1 MASSR
6 KLRVVI
12 VVGEASGD
20 TLGAAVLQEL
30 EHRFSQVEAVGI
42 GGPLMLSSGFDSWF
56 AMSELSVMGYV
67 EVFRKLPRLL
77 RLRSSLIKKITEY
90 KPDLLIGVDA
100 PDFNLYL
107 ERCVRNAGIPVMHLV
122 SPSIWAWRYQRI
134 HKIRESVDR
143 MLVLFPFEVEIYQR
157 ECIPVSY
164 VGHPLADDIELRV
177 DRLKYRRQ
185 LGYHPDKKVVAL
197 LLGSRKSELN
207 QHLSLMIDSVNIL
220 SDNVPDLQFVAPLLD
235 RQSIAFVK
243 KKLLSLYG
251 SVKVNVEFSAG
262 DTRNILK
269 AADVAIIAS
278 GTATLEALLCEC
290 PMVVTYRVPKLTAW
304 LMRRKANAEYVSLPN
319 IIAGTSLVGEY
330 IQENAKAYLL
340 AKEVTSLLKEP
351 QRLEVMKGRFVKIKE
366 ALRVGSA
373 KRVVDEIQNHLSGS
387 RM

>member
-30 EHRFSQVEAVGI
+30 EHRYSQVEAVGI
-42 GGPLMLSSGFDSWF
+42 GGPLMLSSGFDSWY

-122 SPSIWAWRYQRI
+122 SPSIWAWRYERI

-235 RQSIAFVK
+235 RQSIAFVE
-243 KKLLSLYG
+243 KKLLNLYG
-251 SVKVNVEFSAG
+251 SVKVNVEFCAG

-351 QRLEVMKGRFVKIKE
+351 QRLEVMKGRFVKIKKV
-366 ALRVGSA
+366 LRVGSA
-373 KRVVDEIQNHLSGS
+373 KRVVDEIQNYLSGS
-387 RM
+387 GM

>member
-1 MASSR
+1 MALSR

-30 EHRFSQVEAVGI
+30 EHRYSQVEAVGI
-42 GGPLMLSSGFDSWF
+42 GGPLMLSLGFDSWY

-100 PDFNLYL
+100 PDFNLYV
-107 ERCVRNAGIPVMHLV
+107 ERHVRNAGIPVMHLV
-122 SPSIWAWRYQRI
+122 SPSIWAWRYERI

-143 MLVLFPFEVEIYQR
+143 MLVLFPFEAEIYQR

-177 DRLKYRRQ
+177 DRLKYRKQ
-185 LGYHPDKKVVAL
+185 LGYHPHKKVVAL

-207 QHLSLMIDSVNIL
+207 QHLSLIIDSVNIL
-220 SDNVPDLQFVAPLLD
+220 SDNDPDLQFVAPLLD
-235 RQSIAFVK
+235 RQSVAFVE
-243 KKLLSLYG
+243 KKLLNLYG
-251 SVKVNVEFSAG
+251 SVKVNVEFRAG

-319 IIAGTSLVGEY
+319 IIAGTSLVSEC

-340 AKEVTSLLKEP
+340 AKEVTLLLKEP
-351 QRLEVMKGRFVKIKE
+351 QRLEVMKDHFVKIKE
-366 ALRVGSA
+366 ELRVGSA
-373 KRVVDEIQNHLSGS
+373 KRVVDEIQSYMSGS
-387 RM
+387 

>member
-1 MASSR
+1 MVSSR

-30 EHRFSQVEAVGI
+30 ESSYSQVESVGI
-42 GGPLMLSSGFDSWF
+42 GGPLMLSVGFDSWY

-107 ERCVRNAGIPVMHLV
+107 ERRVRNAGIPVMHLV
-122 SPSIWAWRYQRI
+122 SPSIWAWRYERI

-177 DRLKYRRQ
+177 DRLKYRKQ

-235 RQSIAFVK
+235 RQSIAFVE
-243 KKLLSLYG
+243 KKLLNLYG
-251 SVKVNVEFSAG
+251 SVKVNVEFRAG

-304 LMRRKANAEYVSLPN
+304 LMRRKANAEHVSLPN
-319 IIAGTSLVGEY
+319 IIGGASLVGEY

-373 KRVVDEIQNHLSGS
+373 KRVVDEIQNYLSGS
-387 RM
+387 

>member
-42 GGPLMLSSGFDSWF
+42 GGPLMLSSGFDSWY

-143 MLVLFPFEVEIYQR
+143 MLVLFPFEAEIYQR

-177 DRLKYRRQ
+177 DRLKYKKQ

-235 RQSIAFVK
+235 RQSIAFVE
-243 KKLLSLYG
+243 KKLLNLYG
-251 SVKVNVEFSAG
+251 SVQVNVEFRAG
-262 DTRNILK
+262 DTRNTLK

-373 KRVVDEIQNHLSGS
+373 KRVVDEIQNYLSGS
-387 RM
+387 

>member
-30 EHRFSQVEAVGI
+30 EHRYSQVEAVGI
-42 GGPLMLSSGFDSWF
+42 GGPLMLSSGFDSWY

-107 ERCVRNAGIPVMHLV
+107 ERHVRNAGIPVMHLV
-122 SPSIWAWRYQRI
+122 SPSIWAWRYERI

-177 DRLKYRRQ
+177 DRLKYRKQ

-235 RQSIAFVK
+235 RQSIAFVE
-243 KKLLSLYG
+243 KKLLNLYG
-251 SVKVNVEFSAG
+251 SVKVNVEFRAG

-330 IQENAKAYLL
+330 IQENAKAHLL

-373 KRVVDEIQNHLSGS
+373 KRVVDEIQNYLSGS
-387 RM
+387 

>member
-6 KLRVVI
+6 KLRVVV

-30 EHRFSQVEAVGI
+30 EHRYSQVEAVGI
-42 GGPLMLSSGFDSWF
+42 GGPLMLSSGFDSWY

-122 SPSIWAWRYQRI
+122 SPSIWAWRYERI

-143 MLVLFPFEVEIYQR
+143 MLVLFPFEAEIYQR

-177 DRLKYRRQ
+177 DRLKYKKQ

-351 QRLEVMKGRFVKIKE
+351 QRLEVMKGRFVKIKKV
-366 ALRVGSA
+366 LRVGSA
-373 KRVVDEIQNHLSGS
+373 KRVVDEIQNYLSGS
-387 RM
+387 

>member
-30 EHRFSQVEAVGI
+30 EHRYSQVEAVGI
-42 GGPLMLSSGFDSWF
+42 GGPLMLSSGFDSWY

-107 ERCVRNAGIPVMHLV
+107 ERRVRNAGIPVMHLV
-122 SPSIWAWRYQRI
+122 SPSIWAWRYERI

-177 DRLKYRRQ
+177 DRLKYRKQ
-185 LGYHPDKKVVAL
+185 FGYHPDKKVVAL

-235 RQSIAFVK
+235 RQSIAFVE
-243 KKLLSLYG
+243 KKLLNLYG
-251 SVKVNVEFSAG
+251 SVKVNVEFRAG

-304 LMRRKANAEYVSLPN
+304 LMRRKANTEYVSLPN

-373 KRVVDEIQNHLSGS
+373 KRVVDEIQNYLSGS
-387 RM
+387 

>member
-30 EHRFSQVEAVGI
+30 EHRYSQVEAVGI
-42 GGPLMLSSGFDSWF
+42 GGPLMLSLGFDSWY

-77 RLRSSLIKKITEY
+77 RLRSSLIKKITKY

-107 ERCVRNAGIPVMHLV
+107 ERRVRNAGIPVMHLV
-122 SPSIWAWRYQRI
+122 SPSIWAWRYERI

-177 DRLKYRRQ
+177 DRLKYKKQ

-251 SVKVNVEFSAG
+251 PAKVNVEFCAG

-373 KRVVDEIQNHLSGS
+373 KRVVDEIQNYLSGS
-387 RM
+387 

>member
-42 GGPLMLSSGFDSWF
+42 GGPLMLSSGFDSWY

-177 DRLKYRRQ
+177 DRLKYKKQ

-373 KRVVDEIQNHLSGS
+373 KRVVDEIQNYLSGS
-387 RM
+387 

>member
-30 EHRFSQVEAVGI
+30 EHRYSQVEAVGI
-42 GGPLMLSSGFDSWF
+42 GGPLMLSSGFDSWY

-107 ERCVRNAGIPVMHLV
+107 ERHVRNAGIPVMHLV
-122 SPSIWAWRYQRI
+122 SPSIWAWRYERI

-143 MLVLFPFEVEIYQR
+143 MLVLFPFEAEIYQR

-177 DRLKYRRQ
+177 DRLKYRKQ

-235 RQSIAFVK
+235 RQSIAFVE
-243 KKLLSLYG
+243 KKLLNLYG
-251 SVKVNVEFSAG
+251 SVKVNVEFRAG

-373 KRVVDEIQNHLSGS
+373 KRVVDEIQNYLSGS
-387 RM
+387 

>member
-1 MASSR
+1 MVSSR

-30 EHRFSQVEAVGI
+30 ESSYSQVEAVGI
-42 GGPLMLSSGFDSWF
+42 GGPLMLSAGFDPWY

-107 ERCVRNAGIPVMHLV
+107 ERRVRNAGIPVMHLV
-122 SPSIWAWRYQRI
+122 SPSIWAWRYERI

-164 VGHPLADDIELRV
+164 VGHPLADDIELRI
-177 DRLKYRRQ
+177 DRLKYRKQ

-235 RQSIAFVK
+235 RQSIAFVE
-243 KKLLSLYG
+243 KKLLNLYG
-251 SVKVNVEFSAG
+251 SVKVNVEFRAG

-373 KRVVDEIQNHLSGS
+373 KRVVDEIQNYLSGS
-387 RM
+387 

>member
-1 MASSR
+1 MAPCR

-30 EHRFSQVEAVGI
+30 EHRYSQVEAVGI
-42 GGPLMLSSGFDSWF
+42 GGPLMLSSGFDSWY

-77 RLRSSLIKKITEY
+77 GLRSSLIKKITEY

-107 ERCVRNAGIPVMHLV
+107 ERRVRNAGIPVMHLV
-122 SPSIWAWRYQRI
+122 SPSIWAWRYERI

-143 MLVLFPFEVEIYQR
+143 MLVLFPFEAEIYQR

-177 DRLKYRRQ
+177 DRLKYRKQ

-243 KKLLSLYG
+243 KKLLNLYG
-251 SVKVNVEFSAG
+251 SMKVNVEFCAG

-319 IIAGTSLVGEY
+319 IIAGTSLVSEY

-351 QRLEVMKGRFVKIKE
+351 QRLEVMKGHFVKVKE

-373 KRVVDEIQNHLSGS
+373 KRVVDEIQSYMSGS
-387 RM
+387 

>member
-30 EHRFSQVEAVGI
+30 EHRYSQVEAVGI
-42 GGPLMLSSGFDSWF
+42 GGPLMLSSGFDSWY

-107 ERCVRNAGIPVMHLV
+107 ERRVRNAGIPVMHLV
-122 SPSIWAWRYQRI
+122 SPSIWAWRYERI

-235 RQSIAFVK
+235 RQSIAFVE
-243 KKLLSLYG
+243 KKLLNLYG
-251 SVKVNVEFSAG
+251 SVKVNVEFRAG

-304 LMRRKANAEYVSLPN
+304 LMRRKANTEYVSLPN

-373 KRVVDEIQNHLSGS
+373 KRVVDEIQNYLSGS
-387 RM
+387 

>member
-30 EHRFSQVEAVGI
+30 GHRYSQVEAVGI
-42 GGPLMLSSGFDSWF
+42 GGPLMLSSGFDSWY

-107 ERCVRNAGIPVMHLV
+107 ERRVRNAGIPVMHLV
-122 SPSIWAWRYQRI
+122 SPSIWAWRYERI

-177 DRLKYRRQ
+177 DRLKYRKQ
-185 LGYHPDKKVVAL
+185 FGYHPDKKVVAL

-235 RQSIAFVK
+235 RQSVAFVE
-243 KKLLSLYG
+243 KKLLNLYG
-251 SVKVNVEFSAG
+251 SVKVNVDFRAG

-304 LMRRKANAEYVSLPN
+304 LMRRKANTEYVSLPN

-340 AKEVTSLLKEP
+340 AKEVTSLLKET
-351 QRLEVMKGRFVKIKE
+351 QRSEVMKGRFVKIKE

-373 KRVVDEIQNHLSGS
+373 KRVVDEIQNYLSGS
-387 RM
+387 

>member
-143 MLVLFPFEVEIYQR
+143 MLVLFPFEAEIYQR

-177 DRLKYRRQ
+177 DRLKYKKQ

-330 IQENAKAYLL
+330 IQENAKAYLI
-340 AKEVTSLLKEP
+340 AKEVTSLLKET
-351 QRLEVMKGRFVKIKE
+351 QRSEVMKGRFVKIKE

-373 KRVVDEIQNHLSGS
+373 KRVVDEIQNYLSGS
-387 RM
+387 

>member
-42 GGPLMLSSGFDSWF
+42 GGPLMLSSGFDSWY

-143 MLVLFPFEVEIYQR
+143 MLVLFPFEAEIYQR

-177 DRLKYRRQ
+177 DRLKYKKQ

-351 QRLEVMKGRFVKIKE
+351 QRLEVMKGRFVKIKKV
-366 ALRVGSA
+366 LRVGSA
-373 KRVVDEIQNHLSGS
+373 KRVVDEIQNYLSGS
-387 RM
+387 

>member
-1 MASSR
+1 MVSSR

-30 EHRFSQVEAVGI
+30 EHRYSQVEAVGI
-42 GGPLMLSSGFDSWF
+42 GGPLMLSSGFDSWY

-107 ERCVRNAGIPVMHLV
+107 ERRVRNAGIPVMHLV
-122 SPSIWAWRYQRI
+122 SPSIWAWRYERI

-177 DRLKYRRQ
+177 DRLKYRKQ
-185 LGYHPDKKVVAL
+185 FGYHPDKKVVAL

-207 QHLSLMIDSVNIL
+207 QHLSLMIDTVNIL

-235 RQSIAFVK
+235 RQSIAFVE
-243 KKLLSLYG
+243 KKLLNLYG
-251 SVKVNVEFSAG
+251 SVKVNVEFRAG

-373 KRVVDEIQNHLSGS
+373 KRVVDEIQNYLSGS
-387 RM
+387 

>member
-30 EHRFSQVEAVGI
+30 EHRYSQVEAVGI
-42 GGPLMLSSGFDSWF
+42 GGPLMLSSGFDSWY

-107 ERCVRNAGIPVMHLV
+107 ERHVRNAGIPVMHLV
-122 SPSIWAWRYQRI
+122 SPSIWAWRYERI

-207 QHLSLMIDSVNIL
+207 QHLSLMIDTVNIL

-235 RQSIAFVK
+235 RQSIAFVE
-243 KKLLSLYG
+243 KKLLNLYG
-251 SVKVNVEFSAG
+251 SVKVNVEFRAG
-262 DTRNILK
+262 DTRNTLK

-373 KRVVDEIQNHLSGS
+373 IRVVDEIQNYLSGS
-387 RM
+387 

>member
-143 MLVLFPFEVEIYQR
+143 MLVLFPFEAEIYQR

-177 DRLKYRRQ
+177 DRLKYKKQ

-373 KRVVDEIQNHLSGS
+373 KRVVDEIQNYLSGS
-387 RM
+387 GM

>member
-30 EHRFSQVEAVGI
+30 EHRYSQVEAVGI
-42 GGPLMLSSGFDSWF
+42 GGPLMLSSGFDSWY

-107 ERCVRNAGIPVMHLV
+107 ERRVRNAGIPVMHLV
-122 SPSIWAWRYQRI
+122 SPSIWAWRYERI

-177 DRLKYRRQ
+177 DRLKYRKQ
-185 LGYHPDKKVVAL
+185 FGYHPDKKVVAL

-235 RQSIAFVK
+235 RQSVAFVE
-243 KKLLSLYG
+243 KKLLNLYG
-251 SVKVNVEFSAG
+251 SVKVNVEFRAG

-304 LMRRKANAEYVSLPN
+304 LMRRKANTEYVSLPN

-340 AKEVTSLLKEP
+340 AKEVTSLLKET
-351 QRLEVMKGRFVKIKE
+351 QRSEVMKGRFVKIKE

-373 KRVVDEIQNHLSGS
+373 KRVVDEIQNYLSGS
-387 RM
+387 

>member
-30 EHRFSQVEAVGI
+30 EHRYSQVEAVGI
-42 GGPLMLSSGFDSWF
+42 GGPLMLSSGFDSWY

-107 ERCVRNAGIPVMHLV
+107 ERRVRNAGIPVMHLV
-122 SPSIWAWRYQRI
+122 SPSIWAWRYERI

-177 DRLKYRRQ
+177 DRLKYRKQ
-185 LGYHPDKKVVAL
+185 FGYHPDKKVVAL

-207 QHLSLMIDSVNIL
+207 QHLSLMIDTVNIL

-235 RQSIAFVK
+235 RQSIAFVE
-243 KKLLSLYG
+243 KKLLNLYG
-251 SVKVNVEFSAG
+251 SVKVNVEFRAG

-304 LMRRKANAEYVSLPN
+304 LMRRKANTEYVSLPN

-340 AKEVTSLLKEP
+340 AKEVTSLLKET

-373 KRVVDEIQNHLSGS
+373 KRVVDAIQNYLSGS
-387 RM
+387 

>member
-30 EHRFSQVEAVGI
+30 EHRYSQVEAVGI
-42 GGPLMLSSGFDSWF
+42 GGPLMLSSGFDSWY

-122 SPSIWAWRYQRI
+122 SPSIWAWRYERI

-177 DRLKYRRQ
+177 DRLKYRKQ
-185 LGYHPDKKVVAL
+185 FGYHPDKKVVAL

-235 RQSIAFVK
+235 RQSIAFVE
-243 KKLLSLYG
+243 KKLLNLYG
-251 SVKVNVEFSAG
+251 SVKVNVEFRAG

-304 LMRRKANAEYVSLPN
+304 LMRRKANTEYVSLPN

-340 AKEVTSLLKEP
+340 AKEVTSLLKET
-351 QRLEVMKGRFVKIKE
+351 QRSEVMKGRFVKIKE

-373 KRVVDEIQNHLSGS
+373 KRVVDEIQNYLSGS
-387 RM
+387 

>member
-30 EHRFSQVEAVGI
+30 EHRYSQVEAVGI
-42 GGPLMLSSGFDSWF
+42 GGPLMLSSGFDSWY

-107 ERCVRNAGIPVMHLV
+107 ERCVRNAGISVMHLV
-122 SPSIWAWRYQRI
+122 SPSIWGWRYERI

-235 RQSIAFVK
+235 RQSIAFVE
-243 KKLLSLYG
+243 KKLLNLYG
-251 SVKVNVEFSAG
+251 SVKVNVEFRAG

-304 LMRRKANAEYVSLPN
+304 LMRRKANTEYVSLPN

-340 AKEVTSLLKEP
+340 AKEVTSLLKET
-351 QRLEVMKGRFVKIKE
+351 RRSEVMKGRFVKIKE

-373 KRVVDEIQNHLSGS
+373 KRVVDEIQNYLSGS
-387 RM
+387 

>member
-30 EHRFSQVEAVGI
+30 EHRYSQVEAVGI
-42 GGPLMLSSGFDSWF
+42 GGPLMLSSGFDSWY

-107 ERCVRNAGIPVMHLV
+107 ERHVRNAGIPVMHLV
-122 SPSIWAWRYQRI
+122 SPSIWAWRYERI

-177 DRLKYRRQ
+177 DRLKYRKQ

-207 QHLSLMIDSVNIL
+207 QHLSLMIDTVNIL

-235 RQSIAFVK
+235 RQSIAFVE
-243 KKLLSLYG
+243 KKLLNLYG
-251 SVKVNVEFSAG
+251 SVKVNVEFRAG

-373 KRVVDEIQNHLSGS
+373 KRVVDEIQNYLSGS
-387 RM
+387 

>member
-30 EHRFSQVEAVGI
+30 EHRYSQVEAVGI
-42 GGPLMLSSGFDSWF
+42 GGPLMLSSGFDSWY

-107 ERCVRNAGIPVMHLV
+107 ERRVRNAGIPVMHLV
-122 SPSIWAWRYQRI
+122 SPSIWAWRYERI

-235 RQSIAFVK
+235 RQSIAFVE
-243 KKLLSLYG
+243 KKLLNLYG
-251 SVKVNVEFSAG
+251 SVKVNVEFRAG

-330 IQENAKAYLL
+330 IQENAKADLL

-373 KRVVDEIQNHLSGS
+373 KRVVDEIQNYLSGS
-387 RM
+387 

>member
-30 EHRFSQVEAVGI
+30 EHRYSQVEAVGI
-42 GGPLMLSSGFDSWF
+42 GGPLMLSSGFDSWY

-107 ERCVRNAGIPVMHLV
+107 ERHVRNAGIPVMHLV
-122 SPSIWAWRYQRI
+122 SPSIWAWRYERI

-207 QHLSLMIDSVNIL
+207 QHLSLMIDTVNIL

-235 RQSIAFVK
+235 RQSIAFVE
-243 KKLLSLYG
+243 KKLLNLYG
-251 SVKVNVEFSAG
+251 SVKVNVEFRAG

-373 KRVVDEIQNHLSGS
+373 KRVVDEIQNYLSGS
-387 RM
+387 

>member
-1 MASSR
+1 MTSSR

-30 EHRFSQVEAVGI
+30 EHRYSQIEAVGI
-42 GGPLMLSSGFDSWF
+42 GGPLMLSSGFVSWY

-67 EVFRKLPRLL
+67 EVLRKLPRLL
-77 RLRSSLIKKITEY
+77 RIRSSLINKIVEY
-90 KPDLLIGVDA
+90 QPDLLIGVDA

-107 ERCVRNAGIPVMHLV
+107 ERCVRNAGISVMHLV
-122 SPSIWAWRYQRI
+122 SPSIWAWRYERI

-143 MLVLFPFEVEIYQR
+143 MLVLFPFEAEIYQR

-177 DRLKYRRQ
+177 DRRKYRKQ
-185 LGYHPDKKVVAL
+185 LGYHSDKKVIAL
-197 LLGSRKSELN
+197 LLGSRKSELK
-207 QHLSLMIDSVNIL
+207 QHLSLMLDSANIL
-220 SDNVPDLQFVAPLLD
+220 SDNISDLHFVAPLLD
-235 RQSIAFVK
+235 QQSIDYVE
-243 KKLLSLYG
+243 KKLLSLDG
-251 SVKVNVEFSAG
+251 LVKINIEFCSG
-262 DTRNILK
+262 NTRNILK

-290 PMVVTYRVPKLTAW
+290 PMVVTYRIPKLTAW
-304 LMRRKANAEYVSLPN
+304 LMRRKANADTEFVSLPN
-319 IIAGTSLVGEY
+319 IIAGTALVSEY

-340 AKEVTSLLKEP
+340 AKEVTSLLQEP
-351 QRLEVMKGRFVKIKE
+351 QRLAAMTSRFVKIKE

-373 KRVVDEIQNHLSGS
+373 KRVVNEIQSYLSGG
-387 RM
+387 

>member
-30 EHRFSQVEAVGI
+30 EHRYSQVEAVGI
-42 GGPLMLSSGFDSWF
+42 GGPLMLSSGFDSWY

-107 ERCVRNAGIPVMHLV
+107 ERRVRNAGIPVMHLV
-122 SPSIWAWRYQRI
+122 SPSIWAWRYERI

-177 DRLKYRRQ
+177 DRPKYRKQ
-185 LGYHPDKKVVAL
+185 FGYHPDKKVVAL

-235 RQSIAFVK
+235 RQSVAFVE
-243 KKLLSLYG
+243 KKLLNLYG
-251 SVKVNVEFSAG
+251 SVKVNIEFRAG

-304 LMRRKANAEYVSLPN
+304 LMRRKANTEYVSLPN

-340 AKEVTSLLKEP
+340 AKEVTSLLKET
-351 QRLEVMKGRFVKIKE
+351 QRSEVMKGRFVKIKE

-373 KRVVDEIQNHLSGS
+373 KRVVDEIQNYLSGS
-387 RM
+387 LI

>member
-30 EHRFSQVEAVGI
+30 EHRYSQVEAVGI
-42 GGPLMLSSGFDSWF
+42 GGPLMLSSGFDSWY

-122 SPSIWAWRYQRI
+122 SPSIWAWRYERI

-143 MLVLFPFEVEIYQR
+143 MLVLFPFEAEIYQR

-177 DRLKYRRQ
+177 DRLKYRKQ

-351 QRLEVMKGRFVKIKE
+351 QRLEVMKGRFVKIKKV
-366 ALRVGSA
+366 LRVGSA
-373 KRVVDEIQNHLSGS
+373 KRVVDEIQNYLSGS
-387 RM
+387 

>member
-6 KLRVVI
+6 KLRVAI

-30 EHRFSQVEAVGI
+30 EHRYSQVEAVGI
-42 GGPLMLSSGFDSWF
+42 GGPLMLSSGFDSWY

-122 SPSIWAWRYQRI
+122 SPSIWAWRYERI

-143 MLVLFPFEVEIYQR
+143 MLVLFPFEAEIYQR

-177 DRLKYRRQ
+177 DRLKYKKQ

-220 SDNVPDLQFVAPLLD
+220 SDNVSDLHFVAPLLD

-251 SVKVNVEFSAG
+251 PAKVNVEFCAG

-351 QRLEVMKGRFVKIKE
+351 QRLEVMKGRFVKIKKV
-366 ALRVGSA
+366 LRVGSA
-373 KRVVDEIQNHLSGS
+373 KRVVDEIQNYLSGS
-387 RM
+387 

>member
-30 EHRFSQVEAVGI
+30 EHRYSQVEAVCI
-42 GGPLMLSSGFDSWF
+42 GGPLMLSSGFDSWY

-107 ERCVRNAGIPVMHLV
+107 ERHVRNAGIPVMHLV
-122 SPSIWAWRYQRI
+122 SPSIWAWRYERI

-177 DRLKYRRQ
+177 DRLKYRKQ

-197 LLGSRKSELN
+197 LLCSRKSELN

-220 SDNVPDLQFVAPLLD
+220 SDNVSDLQFVAPLLD
-235 RQSIAFVK
+235 RQSIAFVE
-243 KKLLSLYG
+243 KKLLNLYG
-251 SVKVNVEFSAG
+251 SVKVNVEFRAG

-330 IQENAKAYLL
+330 IQENAKAYLI

-373 KRVVDEIQNHLSGS
+373 KRVVDAIQNYLSGS
-387 RM
+387 

>member
-1 MASSR
+1 MAPCR
-6 KLRVVI
+6 KLRIVI

-30 EHRFSQVEAVGI
+30 EHRYSQVEAVGI
-42 GGPLMLSSGFDSWF
+42 GGPLMLSSGFDSWY

-77 RLRSSLIKKITEY
+77 GLRSSLIKKITEY

-122 SPSIWAWRYQRI
+122 SPSIWAWRYERI

-143 MLVLFPFEVEIYQR
+143 MLVLFPFEAEIYQR

-177 DRLKYRRQ
+177 DRLKYKKQ

-235 RQSIAFVK
+235 RQSIAFVE
-243 KKLLSLYG
+243 KKLLNLYG
-251 SVKVNVEFSAG
+251 SVKVNVEFRAG

-330 IQENAKAYLL
+330 IQENAKAYLI

-373 KRVVDEIQNHLSGS
+373 KRVVDEIQNYLSGS
-387 RM
+387 

>member
-42 GGPLMLSSGFDSWF
+42 GGPLMLSSGFDSWY

-107 ERCVRNAGIPVMHLV
+107 ERRVRNAGIPVMHLV
-122 SPSIWAWRYQRI
+122 SPSIWAWRYERI

-143 MLVLFPFEVEIYQR
+143 MLVLFPFEAEIYQR

-177 DRLKYRRQ
+177 DRLKYKKQ

-351 QRLEVMKGRFVKIKE
+351 QRLEVMKGHFVKIKE

-373 KRVVDEIQNHLSGS
+373 KRVVDEIQSYMSGS
-387 RM
+387 

>member
-30 EHRFSQVEAVGI
+30 EHRYSQVEAVGI
-42 GGPLMLSSGFDSWF
+42 GGPLMLSSGFDSWY

-107 ERCVRNAGIPVMHLV
+107 ERRVRNAGIPVMHLV
-122 SPSIWAWRYQRI
+122 SPSIWAWRYERI

-177 DRLKYRRQ
+177 DRLKYRKQ
-185 LGYHPDKKVVAL
+185 FGYHPDKKVVAL

-235 RQSIAFVK
+235 RQSIAFVE
-243 KKLLSLYG
+243 KKLLNLYG
-251 SVKVNVEFSAG
+251 SVKVNVEFRAG

-304 LMRRKANAEYVSLPN
+304 LMRRKANTEYVSLPN

-340 AKEVTSLLKEP
+340 AKEVTSLLKET
-351 QRLEVMKGRFVKIKE
+351 QRSEVMKGRFVKIKE

-373 KRVVDEIQNHLSGS
+373 KRVVDEIQNYLSGS
-387 RM
+387 

>member
-6 KLRVVI
+6 KLRVVV

-30 EHRFSQVEAVGI
+30 EHRYSQVEAVGI
-42 GGPLMLSSGFDSWF
+42 GGPLMLSSGFDSWY

-107 ERCVRNAGIPVMHLV
+107 ERRVRNAGIPVMHLV
-122 SPSIWAWRYQRI
+122 SPSIWAWRYERI

-177 DRLKYRRQ
+177 DRLKYRKQ

-207 QHLSLMIDSVNIL
+207 QHLSLMIDTVNIL

-235 RQSIAFVK
+235 RQSIAFVE
-243 KKLLSLYG
+243 KKLLNLYG
-251 SVKVNVEFSAG
+251 SVKVNVEFRAG

-373 KRVVDEIQNHLSGS
+373 KRVVDAIQNYLSGS
-387 RM
+387 

>member
-30 EHRFSQVEAVGI
+30 GHRYSQIEAVGI
-42 GGPLMLSSGFDSWF
+42 GGPLMLSSGFDSWY

-77 RLRSSLIKKITEY
+77 RIRSSLIKKITEY

-107 ERCVRNAGIPVMHLV
+107 ERYVRNAGISVMHLV
-122 SPSIWAWRYQRI
+122 SPSIWAWRYERI

-143 MLVLFPFEVEIYQR
+143 MLVLFPFEAEIYQR

-220 SDNVPDLQFVAPLLD
+220 SDNVSDLHFVAPLLD
-235 RQSIAFVK
+235 QQSIAFVK

-251 SVKVNVEFSAG
+251 SVKVNVEFCAG

-330 IQENAKAYLL
+330 IQENAKADLL

-373 KRVVDEIQNHLSGS
+373 KRVVDEIQSYLSGS
-387 RM
+387 

>member
-1 MASSR
+1 MVSSR

-30 EHRFSQVEAVGI
+30 ESSYSQVEAVGI
-42 GGPLMLSSGFDSWF
+42 GGPLMLSAGFDSWY

-107 ERCVRNAGIPVMHLV
+107 ERRVRNAGIPVMHLV
-122 SPSIWAWRYQRI
+122 SPSIWAWRYERI

-177 DRLKYRRQ
+177 DRLKYRKQ

-207 QHLSLMIDSVNIL
+207 QHLSLMIDTVNIL

-235 RQSIAFVK
+235 RQSIAFVE
-243 KKLLSLYG
+243 KKLLNLYG
-251 SVKVNVEFSAG
+251 SVKVNVEFRAG

-330 IQENAKAYLL
+330 IQENAKAYLI

-373 KRVVDEIQNHLSGS
+373 KRVVDEIQNYLSGS
-387 RM
+387 

>member
-30 EHRFSQVEAVGI
+30 EDRYSQVEAVGI
-42 GGPLMLSSGFDSWF
+42 GGPLMLSLGFDSWY

-77 RLRSSLIKKITEY
+77 RLRSSLIKKITKY

-107 ERCVRNAGIPVMHLV
+107 ERYVRNAGIPVMHLV
-122 SPSIWAWRYQRI
+122 SPSIWAWRYERI

-143 MLVLFPFEVEIYQR
+143 MLVLFPFEAEIYQR

-177 DRLKYRRQ
+177 DRLKYRKQ

-220 SDNVPDLQFVAPLLD
+220 SDNVSDLHFVAPLLD

-251 SVKVNVEFSAG
+251 PAKVNVEFCAG

-330 IQENAKAYLL
+330 IQENAKAYLI

-351 QRLEVMKGRFVKIKE
+351 QRLEVMKGRFIKIKE

-373 KRVVDEIQNHLSGS
+373 KRVVDEIQSYLSGS
-387 RM
+387 

>member
-30 EHRFSQVEAVGI
+30 EHRYSQVEAVGI
-42 GGPLMLSSGFDSWF
+42 GGPLMLSSGFDSWY

-107 ERCVRNAGIPVMHLV
+107 ERRVRNAGIPVMHLV
-122 SPSIWAWRYQRI
+122 SPSIWAWRYERI

-177 DRLKYRRQ
+177 DRLKYRKQ
-185 LGYHPDKKVVAL
+185 FGYHPDKKVVAL

-235 RQSIAFVK
+235 RQSIAFVE
-243 KKLLSLYG
+243 KKLLNLYG
-251 SVKVNVEFSAG
+251 SVKVNVDFRAG

-304 LMRRKANAEYVSLPN
+304 LMRRKANTEYVSLPN

-340 AKEVTSLLKEP
+340 AKEVTSLLKET
-351 QRLEVMKGRFVKIKE
+351 RRSEVMKGRFVKIKE

-373 KRVVDEIQNHLSGS
+373 KRVVDELQNYLSGS
-387 RM
+387 